1 MRPDAVF
8 SSGLARLPSD
18 DPSWPPLSH
27 LAFVLEQLAAVRNV
41 VTKRTVG
48 GIGICGIGIY
58 SGEAFFAAI
67 DNDTPG
73 RITARPASQSSR
85 S

>member
-1 MRPDAVF
+1 M
-8 SSGLARLPSD
+8 
-18 DPSWPPLSH
+18 
-27 LAFVLEQLAAVRNV
+27 LEQPAGVRNV